1 MRHGLSVPNF
11 AEPVR
16 LVELAVA
23 TDRNG
28 WDGFFLWDHILV
40 DRAEAVPVS
49 EPWTVLAAAATATTR
64 VRLGTLVTPVA
75 RRRPW
80 VLARQVTTVDHLSR
94 GRAVLGVGLGVPPD
108 AEYGAFGE
116 SEAPRDHAALL
127 DEGLAIIDAL
137 WNGERVDHLGPADH
151 LDGVRFAPVPIQR
164 PRVPVWSA
172 CSLPARAGIRR
183 AAKWDGIAPVYA
195 TQDEFRP
202 ATPGEVAAIVAEIS
216 AVRPLDDFDVVVW
229 AVAPNEGQRAAYADA
244 GATWLIEGPAPGDGW
259 LDDAAEIAT
268 AGPPH
273 GAGSGVQRPAAWRPA
288 RNPNTIAGPSVP
300 PGPP

>member
-1 MRHGLSVPNF
+1 MNGMRRGLSVPNF
-11 AEPVR
+11 AEPDS

-116 SEAPRDHAALL
+116 SEAPRDHAARL

-137 WNGERVDHLGPADH
+137 WTGERVDHLGPAHH

-164 PRVPVWSA
+164 PRGSGVVGMLAPRPGGNQARRQVGRH
-172 CSLPARAGIRR
+172 RAGLRDAGGVPPGDPGRGGGHRR
-183 AAKWDGIAPVYA
+183 RDLGGP
-195 TQDEFRP
+195 
-202 ATPGEVAAIVAEIS
+202 S
-216 AVRPLDDFDVVVW
+216 ARHFDVVVW
-229 AVAPNEGQRAAYADA
+229 AVAPDEGQRAAYADA
-244 GATWLIEGPAPGDGW
+244 GATWLIEGPAPGDDW

-273 GAGSGVQRPAAWRPA
+273 G
-288 RNPNTIAGPSVP
+288 
-300 PGPP
+300 